1 MSKPTLTESDLWQF
15 TGTEHW
21 YRHALV
27 RNVSFTDGTK
37 YLADHAGAYWLLDII
52 AIAQAY
58 TATVATEDFQA
69 WRLTVNAN
77 ASATVVCTDGNDKE
91 RYRQVIP
98 FTDFPLPDI
107 TLYCCRDGALG
118 RGIDWVIL
126 LPREY

>member
-1 MSKPTLTESDLWQF
+1 
-15 TGTEHW
+15 
-21 YRHALV
+21 
-27 RNVSFTDGTK
+27 
-37 YLADHAGAYWLLDII
+37 
-52 AIAQAY
+52 
-58 TATVATEDFQA
+58 
-69 WRLTVNAN
+69 LTVNAD

-107 TLYCCRDGALG
+107 TRYCCRDGVLG